1 VEHSDFKET
10 ESMIIKIK
18 HDPQGKGVVL
28 LGFPFTDLKV
38 VVVRTDYNI
47 DNHTIKR

>member
-10 ESMIIKIK
+10 ESVVIKIK
-18 HDPQGKGVVL
+18 HDSQEKGIAL

-38 VVVRTDYNI
+38 VVETNYNI
-47 DNHTIKR
+47 DSHTIKR